1 MDKLALFQSKQ
12 DLDNKFKNIRPG
24 WTIKIHQK
32 IKEGGKTRIQA
43 FEGVVISRKHGNS
56 INGTITVRRV
66 SGGFGV
72 EKIYPI
78 YLPSI
83 DKIKVVRENKVR
95 RAKLYYLRDK
105 SAREIRRKIKGNRTT
120 RPIVKTSTA
129 SEIASLS

>member
-1 MDKLALFQSKQ
+1 MDKLTLFQSKQ
-12 DLDNKFKNIRPG
+12 GLDNKFENVRPG
-24 WTIKIHQK
+24 WTIKVHQK
-32 IKEGGKTRIQA
+32 IKEGEKTRTQV
-43 FEGVVISRKHGNS
+43 FEGIVIAKKHGNG

-83 DKIKVVRENKVR
+83 DKVKVVRENKVR

-105 SAREIRRKIKGNRTT
+105 SAREIRKKIKAGKKVQTL
-120 RPIVKTSTA
+120 KTE
-129 SEIASLS
+129 SETSILS